1 MSFGIFPSFYEDELA
16 YSLVARYHI
25 KSGNIRYKDTF
36 IELFGEVPANTET
49 EFFNPL
55 TESAEA
61 MFTKES
67 SLENV
72 IFQHTMFPQ
81 SVRFLDVSYMK
92 EAYDSIL
99 AMRGGNGGLSVLN
112 KKASEEQYFRYCPL
126 CVQTDRK
133 KYGETYWHRKH
144 QLKRLN
150 ICPVH
155 HCKLHSSSVPVR
167 KGSSFKVC
175 AAEHEAVEE
184 KVEYSENQ
192 REIQLAEYM
201 TELFE
206 LPINFNNTVSLQ
218 SFLQSKL
225 EYTKYMS
232 NTGKNRKLSI
242 LTEDF
247 MNFYKDLPEGSQSIF
262 SESQLLD
269 IFLEDRRD
277 YYTIAQLGLFLNIMP
292 SGFNCMELPEKS
304 QYQLFEENV
313 RELHNKGYGYNRIA
327 ATLNVEITNV
337 RSILSPRKS
346 QNNSNRRKSEQHSQD
361 WNEFDKGLLPTVE
374 ELVTELYGTNGER
387 PRRVR
392 PATVQRKLN
401 LPENIFNRLPRCKSV
416 IMSKAETQEQYYA
429 RQISW
434 AVEQIDMSGVPFHW
448 RKIQLL
454 TNMRK
459 KDLISCLPYIADDE
473 VRARLELWV

>member
-1 MSFGIFPSFYEDELA
+1 MSFGMFPSFYEDELA
-16 YSLVARYHI
+16 YSFIARYHI

-36 IELFGEVPANTET
+36 TDLFGEIPANTET

-55 TESAEA
+55 TESAAA
-61 MFTKES
+61 MFTRES
-67 SLENV
+67 SLSDV
-72 IFQHTMFPQ
+72 IFQHTMFLQ
-81 SVRFLDVSYMK
+81 SARFLDVSYVK

-99 AMRGGNGGLSVLN
+99 AMRGGNGGLSVLD
-112 KKASEEQYFRYCPL
+112 KKSSEEQYFRYCPL
-126 CVQTDRK
+126 CVQIDRE

-144 QLKRLN
+144 QLKRIN
-150 ICPVH
+150 ICPNH
-155 HCKLHSSSVPVR
+155 HCKLHISTVPIR
-167 KGSSFKVC
+167 KGSSFKVR
-175 AAEHEAVEE
+175 AAENEAVNE
-184 KVEYSENQ
+184 KVEFSDNQ
-192 REIQLAEYM
+192 REIQLVEYM

-247 MNFYKDLPEGSQSIF
+247 MNFYKVLPEGSQTIS

-269 IFLEDRRD
+269 VFLGDRRD
-277 YYTIAQLGLFLNIMP
+277 YYTVAQLGLFLKIKP
-292 SGFNCMELPEKS
+292 SEFNCMALPEKS

-313 RELHNKGYGYNRIA
+313 RELHNKGYGYSRIA
-327 ATLNVEITNV
+327 AFFNVEITNV

-346 QNNSNRRKSEQHSQD
+346 QSNPNRKKSKQHSQD
-361 WNEFDKGLLPTVE
+361 WDEIDKQLLPTVE
-374 ELVTELYGTNGER
+374 KLVTELYGTNGKR
-387 PRRVR
+387 PRRIR
-392 PATVQRKLN
+392 PATVQRELN
-401 LPENIFNRLPRCKSV
+401 LPENIFNKLPQCKTV

-434 AVEQIDMSGVPFHW
+434 AVEQIDMSGVPFRW

-459 KDLISCLPYIADDE
+459 KDLILCLPYVTDDE
-473 VRARLELWV
+473 VRTRLEVLV